1 MQIVFVKKKKG
12 CKNFMEKQTD
22 SVETVKSIASDLK
35 AVEPIVSVKNLI
47 VTGKDGR
54 LLVDHLSLQLK
65 RGETLGLVGESGSGK
80 TLTLKSLIGLLP
92 KNLSESYE
100 EKKINGNVA
109 MIFQNPMSALDPLC
123 PVFAQLIEVVMIR
136 QNVSKKEAVCR
147 ANELIERLGLP
158 KELSK
163 KDRLPSELSG
173 GQCQRILIAMAL
185 ACNPDVLLC
194 DEPTTAL
201 DVTVQK
207 QTLDL
212 ILSLQ
217 KEMNFAILFVTH
229 NLAVAAG
236 ICSHLAVMHHG
247 KIVERAVTKEILL
260 TPKDEYTKMLLSAIL
275 RIPHRC
281 PQHNNISLRRSGSKM
296 QKSDVLLE
304 IRNIQASY
312 KEYPALNNVSLDIK
326 KNTVLGLVGES
337 GSGKSTLAKVITGLL
352 QADTGEVVFDGE
364 MLYSKKKH
372 LHRKQQC
379 KQIQMVFQNPEG
391 SLNPKHTIEKILS
404 DAMLFHKVTDR
415 AHVKEK
421 CQEWVQRMELPEDTL
436 SRFPSSFSGGQ
447 KQRIALARALC
458 VSPKFLIADEP
469 TSALDVS
476 VQLRMLQLIK
486 ELKREMGLTI
496 LFISHDMGVIYDI
509 CDEVAVMKDG
519 KIEET
524 GEKKAFFENP
534 KTEYGKLLLDSVPT
548 LPYLE

>member
-12 CKNFMEKQTD
+12 CKNFMEKKTD

-136 QNVSKKEAVCR
+136 QNVSKKEAACR
-147 ANELIERLGLP
+147 AKELIERLGLP

-185 ACNPDVLLC
+185 ACKPDVLLC

-247 KIVERAVTKEILL
+247 KIVERAATKEILL

-275 RIPHRC
+275 RIPH
-281 PQHNNISLRRSGSKM
+281 K
-296 QKSDVLLE
+296 
-304 IRNIQASY
+304 
-312 KEYPALNNVSLDIK
+312 
-326 KNTVLGLVGES
+326 
-337 GSGKSTLAKVITGLL
+337 
-352 QADTGEVVFDGE
+352 
-364 MLYSKKKH
+364 
-372 LHRKQQC
+372 
-379 KQIQMVFQNPEG
+379 
-391 SLNPKHTIEKILS
+391 
-404 DAMLFHKVTDR
+404 
-415 AHVKEK
+415 
-421 CQEWVQRMELPEDTL
+421 
-436 SRFPSSFSGGQ
+436 
-447 KQRIALARALC
+447 
-458 VSPKFLIADEP
+458 
-469 TSALDVS
+469 
-476 VQLRMLQLIK
+476 
-486 ELKREMGLTI
+486 
-496 LFISHDMGVIYDI
+496 
-509 CDEVAVMKDG
+509 
-519 KIEET
+519 
-524 GEKKAFFENP
+524 
-534 KTEYGKLLLDSVPT
+534 
-548 LPYLE
+548 

>member
-12 CKNFMEKQTD
+12 CKNFMEMQTD

-35 AVEPIVSVKNLI
+35 AVEPIVSVKNLT

-54 LLVDHLSLQLK
+54 LIVDHLSLQLK

-136 QNVSKKEAVCR
+136 QNVSKKEAICR
-147 ANELIERLGLP
+147 AKELIERLGLP

-236 ICSHLAVMHHG
+236 ICSHLAVMHNG
-247 KIVERAVTKEILL
+247 KIVEVGKTKELL
-260 TPKDEYTKMLLSAIL
+260 QHPKDDYTKMLLSAIL
-275 RIPHRC
+275 RIPSR
-281 PQHNNISLRRSGSKM
+281 
-296 QKSDVLLE
+296 
-304 IRNIQASY
+304 
-312 KEYPALNNVSLDIK
+312 KE
-326 KNTVLGLVGES
+326 
-337 GSGKSTLAKVITGLL
+337 
-352 QADTGEVVFDGE
+352 Q
-364 MLYSKKKH
+364 
-372 LHRKQQC
+372 
-379 KQIQMVFQNPEG
+379 
-391 SLNPKHTIEKILS
+391 
-404 DAMLFHKVTDR
+404 
-415 AHVKEK
+415 
-421 CQEWVQRMELPEDTL
+421 
-436 SRFPSSFSGGQ
+436 
-447 KQRIALARALC
+447 
-458 VSPKFLIADEP
+458 
-469 TSALDVS
+469 
-476 VQLRMLQLIK
+476 
-486 ELKREMGLTI
+486 
-496 LFISHDMGVIYDI
+496 
-509 CDEVAVMKDG
+509 
-519 KIEET
+519 
-524 GEKKAFFENP
+524 
-534 KTEYGKLLLDSVPT
+534 
-548 LPYLE
+548 

>member
-12 CKNFMEKQTD
+12 CKNFMEMQTD

-35 AVEPIVSVKNLI
+35 AAEPIVSVKNLK

-136 QNVSKKEAVCR
+136 QNVSKKEAACR
-147 ANELIERLGLP
+147 AKELIERLGLP

-185 ACNPDVLLC
+185 ACKPDVLLC

-247 KIVERAVTKEILL
+247 KIVERAATKEILL

-275 RIPHRC
+275 RIPHR
-281 PQHNNISLRRSGSKM
+281 
-296 QKSDVLLE
+296 
-304 IRNIQASY
+304 
-312 KEYPALNNVSLDIK
+312 
-326 KNTVLGLVGES
+326 
-337 GSGKSTLAKVITGLL
+337 
-352 QADTGEVVFDGE
+352 
-364 MLYSKKKH
+364 
-372 LHRKQQC
+372 
-379 KQIQMVFQNPEG
+379 
-391 SLNPKHTIEKILS
+391 
-404 DAMLFHKVTDR
+404 
-415 AHVKEK
+415 
-421 CQEWVQRMELPEDTL
+421 
-436 SRFPSSFSGGQ
+436 
-447 KQRIALARALC
+447 
-458 VSPKFLIADEP
+458 
-469 TSALDVS
+469 
-476 VQLRMLQLIK
+476 
-486 ELKREMGLTI
+486 
-496 LFISHDMGVIYDI
+496 
-509 CDEVAVMKDG
+509 
-519 KIEET
+519 
-524 GEKKAFFENP
+524 
-534 KTEYGKLLLDSVPT
+534 
-548 LPYLE
+548 

>member
-12 CKNFMEKQTD
+12 CKNFMEMQTD

-35 AVEPIVSVKNLI
+35 AAEPIVSVKNLT

-136 QNVSKKEAVCR
+136 QNVSKKEAACR
-147 ANELIERLGLP
+147 AKELIERLGLP

-163 KDRLPSELSG
+163 KDRLTSELSG

-185 ACNPDVLLC
+185 ACKPDVLLC

-247 KIVERAVTKEILL
+247 KIVERAATKEILL

-275 RIPHRC
+275 RIPH
-281 PQHNNISLRRSGSKM
+281 K
-296 QKSDVLLE
+296 
-304 IRNIQASY
+304 
-312 KEYPALNNVSLDIK
+312 
-326 KNTVLGLVGES
+326 
-337 GSGKSTLAKVITGLL
+337 
-352 QADTGEVVFDGE
+352 
-364 MLYSKKKH
+364 
-372 LHRKQQC
+372 
-379 KQIQMVFQNPEG
+379 
-391 SLNPKHTIEKILS
+391 
-404 DAMLFHKVTDR
+404 
-415 AHVKEK
+415 
-421 CQEWVQRMELPEDTL
+421 
-436 SRFPSSFSGGQ
+436 
-447 KQRIALARALC
+447 
-458 VSPKFLIADEP
+458 
-469 TSALDVS
+469 
-476 VQLRMLQLIK
+476 
-486 ELKREMGLTI
+486 
-496 LFISHDMGVIYDI
+496 
-509 CDEVAVMKDG
+509 
-519 KIEET
+519 
-524 GEKKAFFENP
+524 
-534 KTEYGKLLLDSVPT
+534 
-548 LPYLE
+548 

>member
-12 CKNFMEKQTD
+12 CKNFMEMQTD

-35 AVEPIVSVKNLI
+35 AAEPIVSVKNLT

-80 TLTLKSLIGLLP
+80 TLTLKSLIVLLP

-100 EKKINGNVA
+100 EKNINGNVA

-136 QNVSKKEAVCR
+136 QNVSKKEASCR
-147 ANELIERLGLP
+147 AKKLIERLGLP

-185 ACNPDVLLC
+185 ACKPDVLLC

-212 ILSLQ
+212 ILLLQ
-217 KEMNFAILFVTH
+217 KGMNIAIVFVTH

-247 KIVERAVTKEILL
+247 KIVERAATKEILL

-275 RIPHRC
+275 RIPH
-281 PQHNNISLRRSGSKM
+281 K
-296 QKSDVLLE
+296 
-304 IRNIQASY
+304 
-312 KEYPALNNVSLDIK
+312 
-326 KNTVLGLVGES
+326 
-337 GSGKSTLAKVITGLL
+337 
-352 QADTGEVVFDGE
+352 
-364 MLYSKKKH
+364 
-372 LHRKQQC
+372 
-379 KQIQMVFQNPEG
+379 
-391 SLNPKHTIEKILS
+391 
-404 DAMLFHKVTDR
+404 
-415 AHVKEK
+415 
-421 CQEWVQRMELPEDTL
+421 
-436 SRFPSSFSGGQ
+436 
-447 KQRIALARALC
+447 
-458 VSPKFLIADEP
+458 
-469 TSALDVS
+469 
-476 VQLRMLQLIK
+476 
-486 ELKREMGLTI
+486 
-496 LFISHDMGVIYDI
+496 
-509 CDEVAVMKDG
+509 
-519 KIEET
+519 
-524 GEKKAFFENP
+524 
-534 KTEYGKLLLDSVPT
+534 
-548 LPYLE
+548 

>member
-1 MQIVFVKKKKG
+1 
-12 CKNFMEKQTD
+12 MEKQTD

-65 RGETLGLVGESGSGK
+65 RGETLGLVGESGSGN

-136 QNVSKKEAVCR
+136 QNVSKKEALCR

-158 KELSK
+158 K
-163 KDRLPSELSG
+163 D
-173 GQCQRILIAMAL
+173 
-185 ACNPDVLLC
+185 PDVLLC

-247 KIVERAVTKEILL
+247 KIVERAATKEILL

-275 RIPHRC
+275 RIPHR
-281 PQHNNISLRRSGSKM
+281 
-296 QKSDVLLE
+296 
-304 IRNIQASY
+304 
-312 KEYPALNNVSLDIK
+312 
-326 KNTVLGLVGES
+326 
-337 GSGKSTLAKVITGLL
+337 
-352 QADTGEVVFDGE
+352 
-364 MLYSKKKH
+364 
-372 LHRKQQC
+372 
-379 KQIQMVFQNPEG
+379 
-391 SLNPKHTIEKILS
+391 
-404 DAMLFHKVTDR
+404 
-415 AHVKEK
+415 
-421 CQEWVQRMELPEDTL
+421 
-436 SRFPSSFSGGQ
+436 
-447 KQRIALARALC
+447 
-458 VSPKFLIADEP
+458 
-469 TSALDVS
+469 
-476 VQLRMLQLIK
+476 
-486 ELKREMGLTI
+486 
-496 LFISHDMGVIYDI
+496 
-509 CDEVAVMKDG
+509 
-519 KIEET
+519 
-524 GEKKAFFENP
+524 
-534 KTEYGKLLLDSVPT
+534 
-548 LPYLE
+548 

>member
-12 CKNFMEKQTD
+12 CKNFMEMQTD

-35 AVEPIVSVKNLI
+35 AAEPIVSVKNLT

-136 QNVSKKEAVCR
+136 QNVSKKEASCR
-147 ANELIERLGLP
+147 AKKLIERLGLP

-247 KIVERAVTKEILL
+247 KIVERAATKEILL

-275 RIPHRC
+275 RIPH
-281 PQHNNISLRRSGSKM
+281 K
-296 QKSDVLLE
+296 
-304 IRNIQASY
+304 
-312 KEYPALNNVSLDIK
+312 
-326 KNTVLGLVGES
+326 
-337 GSGKSTLAKVITGLL
+337 
-352 QADTGEVVFDGE
+352 
-364 MLYSKKKH
+364 
-372 LHRKQQC
+372 
-379 KQIQMVFQNPEG
+379 
-391 SLNPKHTIEKILS
+391 
-404 DAMLFHKVTDR
+404 
-415 AHVKEK
+415 
-421 CQEWVQRMELPEDTL
+421 
-436 SRFPSSFSGGQ
+436 
-447 KQRIALARALC
+447 
-458 VSPKFLIADEP
+458 
-469 TSALDVS
+469 
-476 VQLRMLQLIK
+476 
-486 ELKREMGLTI
+486 
-496 LFISHDMGVIYDI
+496 
-509 CDEVAVMKDG
+509 
-519 KIEET
+519 
-524 GEKKAFFENP
+524 
-534 KTEYGKLLLDSVPT
+534 
-548 LPYLE
+548 

>member
-12 CKNFMEKQTD
+12 CKNFMEMQTD

-100 EKKINGNVA
+100 EKKINRNVA

-147 ANELIERLGLP
+147 AKELIERLGLP

-212 ILSLQ
+212 ILALQ

-236 ICSHLAVMHHG
+236 ICSHLAVMHNG
-247 KIVERAVTKEILL
+247 KIVETGKTKELL
-260 TPKDEYTKMLLSAIL
+260 QHPKDDYTKMLLSAIL
-275 RIPHRC
+275 RIP
-281 PQHNNISLRRSGSKM
+281 SRRE
-296 QKSDVLLE
+296 Q
-304 IRNIQASY
+304 
-312 KEYPALNNVSLDIK
+312 
-326 KNTVLGLVGES
+326 
-337 GSGKSTLAKVITGLL
+337 
-352 QADTGEVVFDGE
+352 
-364 MLYSKKKH
+364 
-372 LHRKQQC
+372 
-379 KQIQMVFQNPEG
+379 
-391 SLNPKHTIEKILS
+391 
-404 DAMLFHKVTDR
+404 
-415 AHVKEK
+415 
-421 CQEWVQRMELPEDTL
+421 
-436 SRFPSSFSGGQ
+436 
-447 KQRIALARALC
+447 
-458 VSPKFLIADEP
+458 
-469 TSALDVS
+469 
-476 VQLRMLQLIK
+476 
-486 ELKREMGLTI
+486 
-496 LFISHDMGVIYDI
+496 
-509 CDEVAVMKDG
+509 
-519 KIEET
+519 
-524 GEKKAFFENP
+524 
-534 KTEYGKLLLDSVPT
+534 
-548 LPYLE
+548 

>member
-12 CKNFMEKQTD
+12 CKNFMEMQTD

-35 AVEPIVSVKNLI
+35 AAEPIVSVKNLT

-80 TLTLKSLIGLLP
+80 TLTLKSLIGLLS

-136 QNVSKKEAVCR
+136 QNVSKKEAACR
-147 ANELIERLGLP
+147 AKELIERLGLP

-185 ACNPDVLLC
+185 ACKPDVLLC

-247 KIVERAVTKEILL
+247 KIVERAATKEILL

-275 RIPHRC
+275 RIPH
-281 PQHNNISLRRSGSKM
+281 K
-296 QKSDVLLE
+296 
-304 IRNIQASY
+304 
-312 KEYPALNNVSLDIK
+312 
-326 KNTVLGLVGES
+326 
-337 GSGKSTLAKVITGLL
+337 
-352 QADTGEVVFDGE
+352 
-364 MLYSKKKH
+364 
-372 LHRKQQC
+372 
-379 KQIQMVFQNPEG
+379 
-391 SLNPKHTIEKILS
+391 
-404 DAMLFHKVTDR
+404 
-415 AHVKEK
+415 
-421 CQEWVQRMELPEDTL
+421 
-436 SRFPSSFSGGQ
+436 
-447 KQRIALARALC
+447 
-458 VSPKFLIADEP
+458 
-469 TSALDVS
+469 
-476 VQLRMLQLIK
+476 
-486 ELKREMGLTI
+486 
-496 LFISHDMGVIYDI
+496 
-509 CDEVAVMKDG
+509 
-519 KIEET
+519 
-524 GEKKAFFENP
+524 
-534 KTEYGKLLLDSVPT
+534 
-548 LPYLE
+548 